1 MVEIVKNIMLKKKY
15 EKKVLVEPQ
24 KHKYLKWNVM
34 REKKVRRQAVNKVVD
49 DYERRE
55 NQKRWMEI
63 SDARETGLL

>member
-1 MVEIVKNIMLKKKY
+1 
-15 EKKVLVEPQ
+15 
-24 KHKYLKWNVM
+24 M